1 MTTFLST
8 RIERIKPS
16 ATLSVTNK
24 ADALKAEGKDIL
36 TLSAGEPDFPTPPN
50 IVQATIDALHK
61 GHTKYTAV
69 DGILPLKKAIQ
80 QKFLR
85 ENQITYDI
93 DEITVAVGAKHV
105 LYNAFMTTI
114 NAGDEVIIPA
124 PYWGSYVDMV
134 LVCEGTPVVVSCP
147 TLKLTPQLLEKAITP
162 KTKWLLLNSPN
173 NPSGATYTKDDLLA
187 LATVL
192 RRHPHV
198 WVMLDDIY
206 EHVVYDDAPFY
217 TMVQV
222 APDLK
227 DRALTI
233 NGVSKAYSM
242 TGFRIGYAGGPKPLI
257 KAMAKLQS
265 QSTSNPTSIS
275 QYAAIEAL
283 QGTQSFIAE
292 FRATFQR
299 RRDLVVGILNQAPG
313 IQCPT
318 PEGAFF
324 VYAKCEDLLGK
335 TTPQGTVLKDDI
347 GVAAYLLDSVGV
359 AVVPGTAFGLSPY
372 FRISF
377 AAGDALLED
386 ASHRIVKA
394 LKALKD

>member
-24 ADALKAEGKDIL
+24 ADALKAQGKDIL
-36 TLSAGEPDFPTPPN
+36 TLSAGEPDFPTPTN

-93 DEITVAVGAKHV
+93 DEITVSVGAKHV

-114 NAGDEVIIPA
+114 NPGDEVIIPA

-134 LVCEGTPVVVSCP
+134 LVCEGNPVVVACP
-147 TLKLTPQLLEKAITP
+147 TLKLTPQLLEEAITP

-173 NPSGATYTKDDLLA
+173 NPSGATYTKTDLLA
-187 LATVL
+187 LAEVL
-192 RRHPHV
+192 RRHAHV
-198 WVMLDDIY
+198 WVMSDDIY
-206 EHVVYDDAPFY
+206 EHVVYGDEPFY
-217 TMVQV
+217 TMAQV

-242 TGFRIGYAGGPKPLI
+242 TGFRIGYAGGPKILI

-313 IQCPT
+313 IHCPT

-324 VYAKCEDLLGK
+324 VYAKCAELLGK

-377 AAGDALLED
+377 AAGDAILED